1 MEEKLQHD
9 SVAEVALSA
18 MVSMIMILL
27 FSAIVAGMALLMI
40 EQAFTESRSQSITQ
54 SETVNSIP
62 FVLTFEIDSID
73 TAGNTNDRLYLVFKF
88 PYVSDSILD
97 SSVKWVIMG
106 DDGNTG
112 GHPTNN
118 KLDYSSG
125 DFELATT
132 LSGSG
137 SDQNAVDEFEQGTY
151 YHILLDM
158 TSPNG
163 NGDYDLR
170 EDYGGS
176 LVIAV
181 ENGRTTEIDFYVGSD
196 VRPGEDLKG

>member
-9 SVAEVALSA
+9 NVAEVALSA

-27 FSAIVAGMALLMI
+27 FSAIVAGMSLMLI
-40 EQAFTESRSQSITQ
+40 QQAFEESKSQSVTQ

-73 TAGNTNDRLYLVFKF
+73 AAGNTDDRVYLVFKF
-88 PYVSDSILD
+88 PYASDAILD

-112 GHPTNN
+112 GHPT

-125 DFELATT
+125 DFEFATT

-137 SDQNAVDEFEQGTY
+137 SDANAVDEFEQGTY

>member
-1 MEEKLQHD
+1 MEEKLRHD
-9 SVAEVALSA
+9 NVAEVALSA

-27 FSAIVAGMALLMI
+27 FSAIIAGMALLMI
-40 EQAFTESRSQSITQ
+40 EQAFSESRSQSITQ

-163 NGDYDLR
+163 NGEYDLR

-196 VRPGEDLKG
+196 VRPGQDLMS

>member
-163 NGDYDLR
+163 NGEYDLR

-196 VRPGEDLKG
+196 VRPGQDLMS

>member
-1 MEEKLQHD
+1 MEEKLRHD
-9 SVAEVALSA
+9 NVAEVALSA

-27 FSAIVAGMALLMI
+27 FSAIIAGMALLMI
-40 EQAFTESRSQSITQ
+40 EQAFSESRSQSITQ

-163 NGDYDLR
+163 NGEYDLR

-196 VRPGEDLKG
+196 ARPGQDLIS

>member
-9 SVAEVALSA
+9 NVAEVALSA

-27 FSAIVAGMALLMI
+27 FSAIIAGMALLMI
-40 EQAFTESRSQSITQ
+40 EQAFSESRSQSITQ

-163 NGDYDLR
+163 NGEYDLR

-196 VRPGEDLKG
+196 ARPGQDLMS